1 MRRPKT
7 VPAQRP
13 TSPLY
18 RVTRRLPSFSGT
30 QVSAVLDERAY
41 HAFRALAA
49 HYIDGTAVLREVI
62 DREVT
67 RDPVTSAVTLPTYS
81 SRVWALAFRART
93 TRSAVVREG
102 LLRLYRD
109 TFGCEPTGRVMT
121 RRTQQFEAV
130 RKVYQGTHRASRRQG
145 KSLEEA
151 QREAESASRKAHR
164 KNRSTRGHCPGKA
177 S

>member
-1 MRRPKT
+1 M
-7 VPAQRP
+7 
-13 TSPLY
+13 
-18 RVTRRLPSFSGT
+18 TRRLPSFSGT

-41 HAFRALAA
+41 HAFRELQA
-49 HYIDGTAVLREVI
+49 HYFQDGTGILREVI
-62 DREVT
+62 LRECI
-67 RDPVTSAVTLPTYS
+67 RDPLIEKANLPTYS

-130 RKVYQGTHRASRRQG
+130 RKIYQGTHRASRRHG

-151 QREAESASRKAHR
+151 RREAESAARKAHR